1 MEDELSMTGDRKCG
15 TVVDCDER
23 MREMAREEYT
33 VIRCHM
39 AGGARFHHPWHRV
52 LVVEIN

>member
-1 MEDELSMTGDRKCG
+1 VEDELSMAGDRKCG
-15 TVVDCDER
+15 TVADCDER

-39 AGGARFHHPWHRV
+39 AEGARFHHPWPRV